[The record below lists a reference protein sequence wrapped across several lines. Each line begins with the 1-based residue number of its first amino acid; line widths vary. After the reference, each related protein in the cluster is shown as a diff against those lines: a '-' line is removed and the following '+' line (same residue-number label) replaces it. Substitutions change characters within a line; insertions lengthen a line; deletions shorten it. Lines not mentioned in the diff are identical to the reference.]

1 MFSDTLNATVAADE
15 LVRGSRIDK
24 MWRTQRTIVCSH
36 FLHGGQA
43 YAQVRL
49 ASDSYTRTS
58 QNVIIGLM
66 IAAAACVP
74 KRVE

>member
-1 MFSDTLNATVAADE
+1 MFSDTLNATVAADD
-15 LVRGSRIDK
+15 LVWSSRIDE
-24 MWRTQRTIVCSH
+24 MWRTQRTIVRDYL
-36 FLHGGQA
+36 LHGGQA

-49 ASDSYTRTS
+49 ASDSYAQPS
-58 QNVIIGLM
+58 QNVLIGLM